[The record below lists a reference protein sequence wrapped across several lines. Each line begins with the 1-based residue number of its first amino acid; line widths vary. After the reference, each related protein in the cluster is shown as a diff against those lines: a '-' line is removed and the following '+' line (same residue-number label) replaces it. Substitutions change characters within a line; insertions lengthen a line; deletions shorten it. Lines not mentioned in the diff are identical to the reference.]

1 MGDEIDFSALADAA
15 LLRSES
21 LVPAW
26 LPGGHKRVAEWV
38 ALNPLR
44 DDRSEGSFS
53 VNLNTGRW
61 GDFASGDRGGDLVS
75 LYAYLFCDGKM
86 GEAAVML
93 ADLLDMPQAVPKA
106 AKAGKV
112 RGRAAVVSSPAAV
125 AAATAPA
132 KPKQEESPWH
142 PVLPVPADAPPPPEA
157 HERRGRYEAI
167 WTYRDATGQ
176 VLGYVC
182 RFVTSAGGKEV
193 QPLTFCRHARTGH
206 TAWRWMSF
214 PLPRPLYG
222 LDSLAAKPD
231 AVVLMVEGEKCA
243 DAGRAELP
251 DLVVMSWPGGGK
263 AVDKVDWSPL
273 AGRKVIT
280 FADCDAQRPPLT
292 KAQKEAGARAEDLPL
307 LPAEKQPGVM
317 AMAAVR
323 SHLAGR
329 DCQLW
334 DVAIPAP
341 GEVPPGYD
349 IADEIADGL
358 RGDALRVSIRE
369 RAQRWLSPAEAV
381 VPAQPGAASP
391 IAPEAARAGEGS
403 APPPGGGDGN
413 SGNAPPPDRWPED
426 DEPDWKAGLLWS
438 DSKRGWDDCL
448 SNIYLILRDHPAW
461 RGVIGWCE
469 FSMRAL
475 KLKPP
480 PYGGTVGEWEGA
492 DDTYAAMWL
501 TQQPDIQMTP
511 NSGRVAEAVE
521 AAAKANPVHPVR
533 DYLFGLPP
541 HDGTPRL
548 DMWLID
554 CLGVEDSSYVRLVS
568 RWYLMGMI
576 GRVMVPGSKFDYCL
590 VLEGTQG
597 KGKSA
602 ALSILGGEWYAD
614 TDLDLHNKDAMASL
628 QGVWLY
634 EFPELGSLAR
644 TEALKQK
651 SFLSRQKDK
660 YRPVYGRRDITSPRQ
675 GVFAGSTNEWEWN
688 KDPTGGRRFWPVDCA
703 GEFRLDLLAANRDQL
718 FAEALQAWQSGERYH
733 PTPQEQ
739 KDLFD
744 PEQLAREV
752 PDGIVDYLYDW
763 VNKQVAPFSMAQ
775 AIVEGLGLT
784 PDKMT
789 RDLQTRVGIALRKL
803 GCVRVEKRLHTVR
816 YWYEPPKVVKARQ
829 VPQTWT
835 GPPTSLS
842 QAAQPC
848 PQEGDHDGYF

>member
-15 LLRSES
+15 LSRSES

-61 GDFASGDRGGDLVS
+61 GDFSSGDRGGDLVS
-75 LYAYLFCDGKM
+75 LYAYLFCDGRM

-112 RGRAAVVSSPAAV
+112 RGRSAAVSSPEAV
-125 AAATAPA
+125 AAAAVPT
-132 KPKQEESPWH
+132 KPKRTESPWH
-142 PVLPVPADAPPPPEA
+142 PVLPVPTEAPPPPEA
-157 HERRGRYEAI
+157 HERRGRYEAF
-167 WTYRDATGQ
+167 WTYRDAAGQ

-182 RFVTSAGGKEV
+182 RFVTSDGGKEV
-193 QPLTFCRHARTGH
+193 QPLTFCRHERTGH

-214 PLPRPLYG
+214 PQPRPLYG
-222 LDSLAAKPD
+222 LDRLTAKPD
-231 AVVLMVEGEKCA
+231 AAVLVVEGEKCA
-243 DAGRAELP
+243 DAGQAELP
-251 DLVVMSWPGGGK
+251 DLVVLSWPGGGK
-263 AVDKVDWSPL
+263 AVDKADWAPL

-292 KAQKEAGARAEDLPL
+292 KGQKEAGARAEDLPL

-323 SHLAGR
+323 RHLVDLG
-329 DCQLW
+329 CQLW
-334 DVAIPAP
+334 DVVIPEP
-341 GEVPPGYD
+341 GAVPPGYD
-349 IADEIADGL
+349 IADEVEAGL
-358 RGDALRVSIRE
+358 RGEALRASIRE
-369 RAQRWLSPAEAV
+369 RARRWHSPASAEP
-381 VPAQPGAASP
+381 VPPPTPSGST
-391 IAPEAARAGEGS
+391 EAARAGEGGS
-403 APPPGGGDGN
+403 APPSDGGALPPEPPEEDGD
-413 SGNAPPPDRWPED
+413 
-426 DEPDWKAGLLWS
+426 DWRSGLLWN
-438 DSKRGWDDCL
+438 DSKHNWDDCL
-448 SNIYLILRDHPAW
+448 SNIYLVLRNHPAW

-475 KLKPP
+475 KLARP
-480 PYGGTVGEWEGA
+480 PYGGEPGEWEGA
-492 DDTYAAMWL
+492 DDTFAAMWL

-511 NSGRVAEAVE
+511 SSGRVAEAVE
-521 AAAKANPVHPVR
+521 AAARANPVHPVR
-533 DYLFGLPP
+533 AYLRGLPP
-541 HDGTPRL
+541 WDGVPRL

-554 CLGVEDSSYVRLVS
+554 CLGGADSPYARLVS
-568 RWYLMGMI
+568 RWFLMGMV
-576 GRVMVPGSKFDYCL
+576 GRVMLPGSKFDYCL

-597 KGKSA
+597 KGKST
-602 ALSILGGEWYAD
+602 ALSILGGDWYAD

-675 GVFAGSTNEWEWN
+675 VVFAGSTNEWEWN
-688 KDPTGGRRFWPVDCA
+688 KDPTGGRRFWPVLCE
-703 GEFRLDLLAANRDQL
+703 GEFRLDLLVANRDLL
-718 FAEALQAWQSGERYH
+718 FAEALAAFDAGERYH
-733 PTPQEQ
+733 PTREEQEE
-739 KDLFD
+739 LFD

-775 AIVEGLGLT
+775 AIVEGMGLT

-789 RDLQTRVGIALRKL
+789 RDLQIRVGIALRKL
-803 GCVRVEKRLHTVR
+803 GCLRVEKRLHTVR
-816 YWYEPPKVVKARQ
+816 YWYEPPRVAKAMVKGGQ
-829 VPQTWT
+829 VAETWT
-835 GPPTSLS
+835 GAPVPLSQPPPT
-842 QAAQPC
+842 P
-848 PQEGDHDGYF
+848 PKDGHGYF